1 MDRQVAIDFITSVCN
16 VMGIPIPMMNGLSDK
31 EFGDLY
37 IRIRYE
43 WEMYCRSNGRNI

>member
-16 VMGIPIPMMNGLSDK
+16 VMGIQIPIMNGLSDK

-43 WEMYCRSNGRNI
+43 WEMYCRSNRR

>member
-1 MDRQVAIDFITSVCN
+1 MDRQVAMDFITSVCG
-16 VMGIPIPMMNGLSDK
+16 VMGIPILMMNGLSDK

-43 WEMYCRSNGRNI
+43 WEMYCRSNGR